1 MYRFFH
7 KYLPYG
13 CICGVLCMIV
23 ESINAIRFSTT
34 IEGTVILS
42 DIAMIMILTIACYVI
57 DFYDFKSYRSYFFT
71 RYVILFII
79 FMIAYQLFFTI
90 PFSFHGVFNLWL
102 IYTVNILLIQ
112 AYVNHTVVKET
123 AQMNALLQK
132 KKAEKN

>member
-1 MYRFFH
+1 
-7 KYLPYG
+7 
-13 CICGVLCMIV
+13 
-23 ESINAIRFSTT
+23 
-34 IEGTVILS
+34 
-42 DIAMIMILTIACYVI
+42 
-57 DFYDFKSYRSYFFT
+57 
-71 RYVILFII
+71 
-79 FMIAYQLFFTI
+79 MIAYQLFFTI